1 MIQPA
6 QETEAATQSELL
18 SGQLSRSDMRMVG
31 QAIRHGWNIPP
42 ELMDKLPE
50 ALGKIVMGGK
60 PRDIVGAGRVLV
72 AMHKANQADVPKPG
86 PVVTHAHA
94 HAHVHRVENSES
106 PANDSSSTSNRR
118 AALAARI
125 ARLR

>member
-1 MIQPA
+1 MIQPTDSA
-6 QETEAATQSELL
+6 LITEP
-18 SGQLSRSDMRMVG
+18 LSRSDMQLIG
-31 QAIRHGWNIPP
+31 QAVRKGWKIPDN
-42 ELMDKLPE
+42 LLAGLPA
-50 ALGKIVMGGK
+50 ALVKIVAEGK
-60 PRDIVGAGRVLV
+60 PRDKIAAARVLV
-72 AMHKANQADVPKPG
+72 KMQESNAEAEKP
-86 PVVTHAHA
+86 PAVVAHA

>member
-18 SGQLSRSDMRMVG
+18 SGQLSRSDMRLVG

-50 ALGKIVMGGK
+50 AMARVVVEGK
-60 PRDIVGAGRVLV
+60 PRDKIGAAKVLV
-72 AMHKANQADVPKPG
+72 QMHAMNAADKPKP
-86 PVVTHAHA
+86 PSVVA

-106 PANDSSSTSNRR
+106 PADVSSTTSNRR

>member
-1 MIQPA
+1 MIQPTDSA
-6 QETEAATQSELL
+6 LLTEP
-18 SGQLSRSDMRMVG
+18 LSRSDMQLIG
-31 QAIRHGWNIPP
+31 QAVRKGWKIPDN
-42 ELMDKLPE
+42 LLAGLPAALVKMQESNAE
-50 ALGKIVMGGK
+50 AEK
-60 PRDIVGAGRVLV
+60 PPA
-72 AMHKANQADVPKPG
+72 
-86 PVVTHAHA
+86 VVAHA

>member
-18 SGQLSRSDMRMVG
+18 SGQLSRSDMRLVG

-50 ALGKIVMGGK
+50 AMARVVVEGK
-60 PRDIVGAGRVLV
+60 PRDKIGAAKVLV
-72 AMHKANQADVPKPG
+72 QMHAMNAADKPKP
-86 PVVTHAHA
+86 PSVVA
-94 HAHVHRVENSES
+94 HAHVHRVESES
-106 PANDSSSTSNRR
+106 PANDSTASNRR

>member
-6 QETEAATQSELL
+6 QETEEQQRSELL
-18 SGQLSRSDMRMVG
+18 SGQLSRSDMRLVG

-50 ALGKIVMGGK
+50 AMARVVVEGK
-60 PRDIVGAGRVLV
+60 PRDKIGAAKVLV
-72 AMHKANQADVPKPG
+72 QMHAMNAADKPKP
-86 PVVTHAHA
+86 PSVVA

-106 PANDSSSTSNRR
+106 PANDSTASNRR